1 MHEESDE
8 HRLFSRAI
16 SLTKEMISL
25 MSETRSDYLDVTRLM
40 MDRGNVYKELDLLI
54 KTLDRSNLSDKEN
67 VKLKYDEL
75 LELDTEFRN
84 LLKSQS
90 DRLRNKTSHAEKD
103 KYAHTSYNQPKK
115 PKESMFFSS
124 KLEG

>member
-1 MHEESDE
+1 MQTESDE
-8 HRLFSRAI
+8 YRLFSKAV

-25 MSETRSDYLDVTRLM
+25 MSETRNDYLEVTQLM
-40 MDRGNVYKELDLLI
+40 MERGTVYKELDLLI

-75 LELDTEFRN
+75 FELDTEFRN
-84 LLKSQS
+84 LLKTQS
-90 DRLRNKTSHAEKD
+90 DRLRNKSSHAEKD
-103 KYAHTSYNQPKK
+103 KYAHSSYNQPKK